1 MKKTIGII
9 WAMVCVIVLIVFGMY
24 VTDRM
29 LMKNDKP
36 VLFSTWGYSYVP
48 PINLPEKEIE
58 TAIIEYVESTGDKD
72 KKYENEKTF
81 ASIRVYLIE
90 EKEEYTKFN
99 IYAWVLEKGAYLE
112 SNEIK
117 QSSGSSIPHKFVV
130 EKTDGKFVVTDVRT
144 PRDGSYYAADMKD
157 IFPASVRYNIGKI
170 HTDGTID
177 ELELEVKQKVK
188 DYFEKIKE

>member
-9 WAMVCVIVLIVFGMY
+9 WGIICAVVLIVFGMY
-24 VTDRM
+24 VTDRI

-58 TAIIEYVESTGDKD
+58 SAIIEYVENKGDKEE
-72 KKYENEKTF
+72 KYDNEKTF
-81 ASIRVYLIE
+81 ASMRVYLIE
-90 EKEEYTKFN
+90 EKEEFTKFN
-99 IYAWVLEKGAYLE
+99 IYAWVLEERAYLE
-112 SNEIK
+112 NNEIK

-130 EKTDGKFVVTDVRT
+130 EKIDGKFVVTNVRI
-144 PRDGSYYAADMKD
+144 PRDGSYYADDIKD
-157 IFPASVRYNIGKI
+157 IFPTSVRYNMDEI

-177 ELELEVKQKVK
+177 ELELEVKQKAE
-188 DYFEKIKE
+188 DYFEKIK